1 MEILWK
7 LCRIC
12 VAAVVITFLMQ
23 CYIRDYQMKT
33 SVEKERCSWNYFR
46 VICRILVLSTLSN
59 FYDGVF
65 SQKYLTPLTIFANKL
80 HHRSFTMSYKG
91 SLLINI
97 LTFIGDMKR
106 YLPKLISFKF
116 FGSSIDEKPLRKNR
130 KIQQKPFNKPNKFKS
145 VSFEILEFFSSIHH
159 QV

>member
-1 MEILWK
+1 MDILWK

-12 VAAVVITFLMQ
+12 VAAVVITFLMH

-33 SVEKERCSWNYFR
+33 SVEKERSSWNDFR

-65 SQKYLTPLTIFANKL
+65 SQKYLTSWTIFANKL
-80 HHRSFTMSYKG
+80 HHRCFTMSYKG
-91 SLLINI
+91 SLLIKI

-116 FGSSIDEKPLRKNR
+116 FGSAIDEKPLRKNR
-130 KIQQKPFNKPNKFKS
+130 KIQQKPF
-145 VSFEILEFFSSIHH
+145 
-159 QV
+159 